1 MLLATG
7 QGQYA
12 DLIERT
18 LFNGFLS
25 GIALD
30 GERFFYVNPLLSNGL
45 GEVIGRGGH
54 ERRPWYLVACCPP
67 NVMRLLGSLPQYCA
81 SSDARGVQ
89 LHQYVAGSVSVGA
102 VELRLDTE
110 YPWQGAVALTVERT
124 AAEPWT
130 LSLRRPGW
138 CAVATVVCNGSSVE
152 PPLVDGYWQ
161 LERTWQVG
169 DRVELT
175 LEMPVRLTRAH
186 PRVEACAGQVAV
198 ERGPIVYCFEQCDHP
213 DGAVL
218 DVTLDG
224 DAPLEARWEPD
235 LLQGVTV
242 VAGRGTVSAAD
253 GPLYAPT
260 PPTAPSNL
268 PGAAPPSASAAPPPH
283 GPGQEQLPAPP
294 PPSPPPP
301 PPNRAIPLRGVPY
314 YAWSNRAPGAM
325 RVWLPLA

>member
-161 LERTWQVG
+161 LDRTWQVG

-198 ERGPIVYCFEQCDHP
+198 ERGPIVYCFEQCDQRRQ
-213 DGAVL
+213 
-218 DVTLDG
+218 
-224 DAPLEARWEPD
+224 ARPRPRPRTD
-235 LLQGVTV
+235 P
-242 VAGRGTVSAAD
+242 GRNNC
-253 GPLYAPT
+253 PRRRRPR
-260 PPTAPSNL
+260 PRPRRRTAPSRCAASRTT
-268 PGAAPPSASAAPPPH
+268 PGPTAH
-283 GPGQEQLPAPP
+283 PAPCA
-294 PPSPPPP
+294 SGS
-301 PPNRAIPLRGVPY
+301 R
-314 YAWSNRAPGAM
+314 
-325 RVWLPLA
+325 